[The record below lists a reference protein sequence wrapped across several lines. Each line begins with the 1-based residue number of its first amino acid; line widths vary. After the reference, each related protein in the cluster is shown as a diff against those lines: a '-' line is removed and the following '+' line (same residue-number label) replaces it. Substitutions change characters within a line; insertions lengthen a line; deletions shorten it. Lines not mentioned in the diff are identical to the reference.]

1 MEIKLSHLLLR
12 PWQRGDEAALVQHAN
27 NRNVWRNLRD
37 AFPHPYTMND
47 AEEWIQN
54 ASTADPVVNFAL
66 VVDGAAVGGIG
77 LLPRADVHRHTVG
90 LGYWL
95 GEAFWGRGLM
105 TEAVRA
111 ITSYAFQKAET
122 HRIYACVYAW
132 NPASARVL
140 EKAGYQL
147 EGRLR
152 KHAHKDGMFVD
163 EFIYGILR
171 EEWQRTHDRQSFC
184 AKIPL

>member
-1 MEIKLSHLLLR
+1 MEFKLSYSLLR
-12 PWQRGDEAALVQHAN
+12 PWQRSDEASLAQHAN

-47 AEEWIQN
+47 AEQWIQK
-54 ASTADPVVNFAL
+54 ASAEDPVMDFAI
-66 VVDGAAVGGIG
+66 VVQGAAVGGIG
-77 LLPRADVHRHTVG
+77 LIPRADVHRHTLG

-95 GEAFWGRGLM
+95 GEAFWGRGIM
-105 TEAVRA
+105 TEAVCA
-111 ITSYAFQKAET
+111 VTDYAFQNAET
-122 HRIYACVYAW
+122 QRVYACVYAW
-132 NPASARVL
+132 NPGSTRVL

-152 KHAHKDGMFVD
+152 KHARKDGMFVD

-171 EEWQRTHDRQSFC
+171 EERQRPNDRQ
-184 AKIPL
+184 AI